1 MIALE
6 NTRWEDFDYTYLD
19 ELNGNPMGWL
29 ANGYVKA
36 DYDGSSRTAY
46 LDPANIDYPP
56 VPEPKAV
63 QGNGVPRE
71 TEKED
76 EPEKA
81 KTGSAVYV
89 EVKPVVAVA

>member
-29 ANGYVKA
+29 GNGYTMT
-36 DYDGSSRTAY
+36 DYTAGSSRTTY

-56 VPEPKAV
+56 VPPAPALKKGLANGDDKTKASAV
-63 QGNGVPRE
+63 HVEEIGVPTIVR
-71 TEKED
+71 
-76 EPEKA
+76 
-81 KTGSAVYV
+81 
-89 EVKPVVAVA
+89 